1 MSTTPDMEKS
11 TEFDDKD
18 DRSSRSLPDDEENV
32 LQSGDKRDVDKFA
45 SKDEEEKGPQ
55 PEAKDADEIP
65 NGGLKAWLQ
74 VLGSFMLFF
83 NTFGILK

>member
-1 MSTTPDMEKS
+1 L
-11 TEFDDKD
+11 KD
-18 DRSSRSLPDDEENV
+18 EA
-32 LQSGDKRDVDKFA
+32 KRD
-45 SKDEEEKGPQ
+45 PQ

>member
-1 MSTTPDMEKS
+1 MATTPDMEKS

-18 DRSSRSLPDDEENV
+18 DRSSRSLPDDEENA
-32 LQSGDKRDVDKFA
+32 LQSGDKRNVERSA
-45 SKDEEEKGPQ
+45 AKDEETTEPQ